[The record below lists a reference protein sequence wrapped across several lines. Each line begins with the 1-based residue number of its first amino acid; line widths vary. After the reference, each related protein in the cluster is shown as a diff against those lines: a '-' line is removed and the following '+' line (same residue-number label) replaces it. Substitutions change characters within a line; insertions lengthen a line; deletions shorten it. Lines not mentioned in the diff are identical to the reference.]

1 MALGVVVTAQIMIL
15 LDATVVNVAVPSA
28 QADLGF
34 SGANRQWVITAY
46 VLVFGSLLPLG
57 GRLADA
63 YGRKAMFIVGLL
75 GFAIASAVG
84 GAAPNI
90 GTLVTARAVQGGFA
104 AILAQAALSLI
115 TVIFTDLRELNK
127 AFGIFGAVS
136 GSAVAIGLLLGGL
149 LADYVSWRWCM
160 YVNIVLAVVGL
171 IGGLTLLHN
180 STEPDKP
187 KRDAVQAIGGRRLTP
202 LQSVAALS
210 EAIDVIRGVWDADGP
225 GRLDVDGEFYSV
237 HGAERGPAPAHEIP
251 IWLGAHK
258 PKMQGLVGRKADGW
272 LPSLPVME
280 PGGLQKGNAIID
292 DAARAANRDPREIT
306 RLLNIFPSQQTAEA
320 LAQMAVEDG
329 VSVFILASDG
339 PDVLERFAA
348 ETIPAVR
355 EHVARERS

>member
-1 MALGVVVTAQIMIL
+1 MPDYGHPLRFATFIGPTNSPATRPVELAQL
-15 LDATVVNVAVPSA
+15 SER
-28 QADLGF
+28 LGF
-34 SGANRQWVITAY
+34 DFVTFQDHPYQSSFLDTWTLLSWVAARTERIGLSGNVLNLPLRQPPAVLARAAASLDLLSGARI
-46 VLVFGSLLPLG
+46 SLGLG
-57 GRLADA
+57 A
-63 YGRKAMFIVGLL
+63 
-75 GFAIASAVG
+75 GF
-84 GAAPNI
+84 
-90 GTLVTARAVQGGFA
+90 
-104 AILAQAALSLI
+104 
-115 TVIFTDLRELNK
+115 
-127 AFGIFGAVS
+127 
-136 GSAVAIGLLLGGL
+136 
-149 LADYVSWRWCM
+149 YW
-160 YVNIVLAVVGL
+160 
-171 IGGLTLLHN
+171 
-180 STEPDKP
+180 
-187 KRDAVQAIGGRRLTP
+187 DAVQAIGGRRLTP
-202 LQSVAALS
+202 LQSVSALS

-292 DAARAANRDPREIT
+292 DAARAADRDPREIT

-329 VSVFILASDG
+329 VSVFILASDD
-339 PDVLERFAA
+339 PDVLERFTA

>member
-1 MALGVVVTAQIMIL
+1 MPDYGHPLRFATFIGPTNSPATRPVELAQL
-15 LDATVVNVAVPSA
+15 SER
-28 QADLGF
+28 LGF
-34 SGANRQWVITAY
+34 DFVTFQDHPYQSSFLDTWTLLSWVAARTERIGLSGNVLNLPLRQPPAVLARAAASLDLLSGARI
-46 VLVFGSLLPLG
+46 SLGLG
-57 GRLADA
+57 A
-63 YGRKAMFIVGLL
+63 
-75 GFAIASAVG
+75 GF
-84 GAAPNI
+84 
-90 GTLVTARAVQGGFA
+90 
-104 AILAQAALSLI
+104 
-115 TVIFTDLRELNK
+115 
-127 AFGIFGAVS
+127 
-136 GSAVAIGLLLGGL
+136 
-149 LADYVSWRWCM
+149 YW
-160 YVNIVLAVVGL
+160 
-171 IGGLTLLHN
+171 
-180 STEPDKP
+180 
-187 KRDAVQAIGGRRLTP
+187 DAVQAIGGRRLTP

-258 PKMQGLVGRKADGW
+258 PKMQGLVGRMADGW